1 MFKVLKQECPEAW
14 EGFSESGTLISDLAL
29 GAKGGYRCLENAEVP
44 HWNICL
50 YHLRYNTHES
60 IFIVYMY
67 IV

>member
-14 EGFSESGTLISDLAL
+14 KGFSESGTLISDLAL

-50 YHLRYNTHES
+50 YHLRYKITNES
-60 IFIVYMY
+60 
-67 IV
+67 